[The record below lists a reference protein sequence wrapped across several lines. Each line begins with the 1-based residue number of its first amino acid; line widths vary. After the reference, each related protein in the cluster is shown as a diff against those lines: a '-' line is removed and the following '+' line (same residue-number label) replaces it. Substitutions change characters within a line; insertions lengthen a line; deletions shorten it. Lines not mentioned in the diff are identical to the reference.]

1 MEINQK
7 ERFPYLCDRCGLVY
21 AVYDTAHYC
30 SYCGSEILP
39 LDPEAISGHK
49 HVLVVDDSAPQRVKI
64 GEICKSLG
72 CVVTKAYDGVDGIEK
87 AQSLDVDLIVL
98 DVLMP
103 RQNGLETLRQ
113 LRQDDRFLCLPIVML
128 TVKAET
134 EIVAEAAASGATDY
148 VLKDSMVV
156 EIRQRL
162 GKYLGTVGDSALLNL
177 DFDID

>member
-7 ERFPYLCDRCGLVY
+7 KRFPYLCDRCGLVY

-30 SYCGSEILP
+30 SYCGSEISP

-49 HVLVVDDSAPQRVKI
+49 HVLVIDDSAPQRVKI

-72 CVVTKAYDGVDGIEK
+72 CVETKAFDGMDGLEK

-103 RQNGLETLRQ
+103 PQNGLDTLRQ
-113 LRQDDRFLCLPIVML
+113 VRQDDRVLCLLIV
-128 TVKAET
+128 
-134 EIVAEAAASGATDY
+134 
-148 VLKDSMVV
+148 
-156 EIRQRL
+156 
-162 GKYLGTVGDSALLNL
+162 LL
-177 DFDID
+177 